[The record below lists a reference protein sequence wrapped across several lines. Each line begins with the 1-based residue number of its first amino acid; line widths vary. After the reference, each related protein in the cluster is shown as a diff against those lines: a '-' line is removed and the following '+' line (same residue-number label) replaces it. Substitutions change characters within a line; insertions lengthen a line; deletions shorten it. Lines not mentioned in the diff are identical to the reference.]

1 MPPPTNVARMC
12 TRPRKLTEI
21 ETVAFLKGILPEL
34 ASWKFAGEPNLVW
47 VNEPLADGSTT
58 RYLDK
63 FKEIH
68 ITSA

>member
-1 MPPPTNVARMC
+1 
-12 TRPRKLTEI
+12 
-21 ETVAFLKGILPEL
+21 LPEL